1 MSLVSPRARFLVRD
15 LYRRFL
21 VVGRDYPRG
30 LAFVRTKVKEAMFR
44 NAHLT
49 DEDDLM
55 RAVAKGRWWV
65 KELIGVVQLKKY
77 RTLRARYGDAAAGLD
92 GALERRYEEV
102 EGGKGRDV
110 KQ

>member
-1 MSLVSPRARFLVRD
+1 MTSRTRYLVRD

-30 LAFVRTKVKEAMFR
+30 LSFVRTKVKEAMFR
-44 NAHLT
+44 NADLT
-49 DEDDLM
+49 NEEDLM

-77 RTLRARYGDAAAGLD
+77 RTLRARYGDAAAGLE
-92 GALERRYEEV
+92 GQLERRYEE
-102 EGGKGRDV
+102 EEEAGRSAN
-110 KQ
+110 Q